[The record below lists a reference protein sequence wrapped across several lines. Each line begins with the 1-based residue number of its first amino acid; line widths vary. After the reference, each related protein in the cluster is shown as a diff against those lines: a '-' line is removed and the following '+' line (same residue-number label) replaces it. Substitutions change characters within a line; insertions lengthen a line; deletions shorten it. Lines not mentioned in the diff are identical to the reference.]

1 MVMVYKIIH
10 GLDGAPFDDFSAII
24 IYLRDLMDSSYINIL
39 VDLMLESSVSHK
51 E

>member
-1 MVMVYKIIH
+1 MVYKIIH
-10 GLDGAPFDDFSAII
+10 GLDGAPFDDFF
-24 IYLRDLMDSSYINIL
+24 SYHNISTRSNGFNIL

>member
-1 MVMVYKIIH
+1 MVYKIIH
-10 GLDGAPFDDFSAII
+10 GLDDAPLMIFSAII
-24 IYLRDLMDSSYINIL
+24 IYLRDLMDSNYINIL